1 MKVTPKGSPM
11 AETTTAQRTPRKAAL
26 AAWSG
31 SALEYYDLAIYGTA
45 AALVFPKIFF
55 PEGNQ
60 AAATVASFATFGV
73 AYVAR
78 PFGSFLMGHIGD
90 RFGRKKILIGT
101 LLLMGVSTFLVGCL
115 PTYGQ
120 VGLLAPALLVVLRLL
135 QGLSAAGEQAGANSM
150 SFEHAPDD
158 RRGFF
163 TSWTLS
169 GTQGGQVLAP
179 LVFLPL
185 AAILPEDQLLS
196 WGWRV
201 PFWLSAVVVLAGF
214 IIRRTLEETPEFQ
227 AEKQHADVPHAP
239 LSLLFRGHWRGV
251 LRVFFAAFIAMV
263 NTTFQ
268 VFALN
273 FATADEYG
281 IGISATTMLWLAIT
295 ANVIAVGTI
304 PLWARLSDRI
314 GRKPVFL
321 TGLAGTAVLVTAF
334 LWSIS
339 RADVPLVLV
348 TGILLAGVVYS
359 MPNACWPA
367 TYAEYFPTSVR
378 LSGMAIGTQ
387 FGFALAGFTPA
398 IAGSLMAGDADNW
411 YRVAVFAVAA
421 VAVSAV
427 AVLTGPSN
435 THRLATREVGLT
447 DGRSGAARVPARV
460 A

>member
-1 MKVTPKGSPM
+1 M
-11 AETTTAQRTPRKAAL
+11 AETTTVQRTPRKAAL

-45 AALVFPKIFF
+45 AALVFPTIFF

-60 AAATVASFATFGV
+60 AVATVASLATFGV

-90 RFGRKKILIGT
+90 RFGRKQILIGT
-101 LLLMGVSTFLVGCL
+101 LLLMGVSTFLIGCL
-115 PTYGQ
+115 PTYDQ
-120 VGLLAPALLVVLRLL
+120 VGMLAPILLVTLRLL

-179 LVFLPL
+179 LVFLPII
-185 AAILPEDQLLS
+185 ALLS
-196 WGWRV
+196 EEQLHAWGWRI
-201 PFWLSAVVVLAGF
+201 PFWISALLLIVGF
-214 IIRRTLEETPEFQ
+214 IIRRTLDETPEFHSEKKH
-227 AEKQHADVPHAP
+227 AEVPPAP
-239 LSLLFRGHWRGV
+239 LALLFRHHWRGV
-251 LRVFFAAFIAMV
+251 LRVFFASFIAMV
-263 NTTFQ
+263 NTVFQ

-273 FATADEYG
+273 FATSDEYG
-281 IGISATTMLWLAIT
+281 IGISSTTMLWLAIV

-304 PLWARLSDRI
+304 PLWASLSDRV
-314 GRKPVFL
+314 GRKPVFVA
-321 TGLAGTAVLVTAF
+321 GLIGTAVMATVF

-339 RADVPLVLV
+339 LGNVTLVLI
-348 TGILLAGVVYS
+348 TGILLAGIIYS
-359 MPNACWPA
+359 MPNAVWPA

-398 IAGSLMAGDADNW
+398 IAGALMGGNADNW
-411 YRVAVFAVAA
+411 YRVALFALGA
-421 VAVSAV
+421 VLISLV
-427 AVLTGPSN
+427 AVLSGPKA
-435 THRLATREVGLT
+435 THKVLTRDLGQTRTTDEATRI
-447 DGRSGAARVPARV
+447 PAGV
-460 A
+460 TG